1 MTGKMRVT
9 GIDPPIPW
17 WTMSGMQ
24 VSLTRIA
31 VCAAAAAMVLAVG
44 CGVAEP
50 TPTATPAPTETAV
63 PMDLSISVPMG
74 VPAQLEGR
82 IIAEEWAAAHEAQLE
97 GGGSLLLM
105 HDGGQLY
112 IGLRGRADSMGS
124 ICLAVGDKVMI
135 LHSSMGVGTAEYEQV
150 EDGYQRTRGFTWTW
164 WHESDRPTPEQQ
176 AEFLQNEGWVASTV
190 DQGNPGE
197 MEYQVDLSAGPV
209 RLGVI
214 YFAGT
219 DNEVMSWPAQMNDTC
234 RSMSLIQGYPPV
246 IALFHPEQWVA
257 IKLLDNE

>member
-1 MTGKMRVT
+1 M
-9 GIDPPIPW
+9 
-17 WTMSGMQ
+17 
-24 VSLTRIA
+24 SLTRIA
-31 VCAAAAAMVLAVG
+31 FFAVVAAMVLATG
-44 CGVAEP
+44 CDAAEP
-50 TPTATPAPTETAV
+50 TLTATPAPTETAV
-63 PMDLSISVPMG
+63 PMDLSISVPKG
-74 VPAQLEGR
+74 VAAQLEGR
-82 IIAEEWAAAHEAQLE
+82 LTLEEWATAHEEKLE

-105 HDGGQLY
+105 HDGDQLY

-124 ICLAVGDKVMI
+124 LCLAVGDEVMI

-150 EDGYQRTRGFTWTW
+150 EEGYQRTRGFTWTW

-190 DQGNPGE
+190 GQGNPGE